1 MATAVKKIKR
11 RPKSYFIHAIIGIAV
26 MFCFGL
32 IPAAEPLTPLGMSVI
47 GIFLGSTYLL
57 AFCEVTWPS
66 ILCLIA
72 LALFGYKPIGQII
85 AGSMGHTVVYQSI
98 MAYIVTG
105 CLQHYGVA
113 EFIARWILSR
123 PKFCGK
129 PKLFMFVFFMV
140 FNVIAMFVSSLAIVI
155 LGWAILY
162 SMLDLMGYKKHEAF
176 SNMAVVGVVLA
187 FEAGGAIV
195 PFKGWQLGLANQFSE
210 VVGMPINYVTFMVV
224 GFIISTLT
232 LLVYLLVV
240 SKVFKVDFSRLATFD
255 VTALDNADKK
265 MDTRQKI
272 VLWINGAVMFFILLA
287 SLLPSGT
294 GIYKFFN
301 STLTVAGIFSLGAI
315 LMSIISLKD
324 GEPLIDFHAVAS
336 TSVRWDVLFR
346 IGSAMVLAA
355 AFVAPETGIMDWCGI
370 VFAPIFSGK
379 SSYVFLLI
387 IILITGVFTNVCN
400 NIALGAML
408 IPVVAPFIQAS
419 GANPMLVGITLIYV
433 VNMAMILPSGAAPT
447 ALMHANSDWLIPS
460 DAYKYAT
467 WAEIISLGCAIPI
480 IMIANAIMS

>member
-1 MATAVKKIKR
+1 
-11 RPKSYFIHAIIGIAV
+11 
-26 MFCFGL
+26 
-32 IPAAEPLTPLGMSVI
+32 
-47 GIFLGSTYLL
+47 
-57 AFCEVTWPS
+57 
-66 ILCLIA
+66 
-72 LALFGYKPIGQII
+72 
-85 AGSMGHTVVYQSI
+85 
-98 MAYIVTG
+98 
-105 CLQHYGVA
+105 
-113 EFIARWILSR
+113 
-123 PKFCGK
+123 
-129 PKLFMFVFFMV
+129 
-140 FNVIAMFVSSLAIVI
+140 
-155 LGWAILY
+155 
-162 SMLDLMGYKKHEAF
+162 MLDLMGYKKHEAF

-294 GIYKFFN
+294 GLYKFFN

-315 LMSIISLKD
+315 LMSLMSIISLKD

-447 ALMHANSDWLIPS
+447 ALMHAKSDWLIPS

-467 WAEIISLGCAIPI
+467 WAEIISLGCRRKAGQGNGDHLTAQNGGVLYQTVTGQHGNV
-480 IMIANAIMS
+480 IARCNGTEHKLCGRQCDDAAKSPQRFLT